1 MHKII
6 RIGID
11 LAKNT
16 FSVCGVDN
24 REQIVLERIL
34 KRADMLEFF
43 ANLPPRTVA
52 MEAGSGA
59 HYCSRR
65 LLEQGHQ
72 PRIMAPQFVAPYRS
86 QGNAGKNS
94 RNDAQAI
101 CEAAGRSNM
110 RCISVKTARR

>member
-1 MHKII
+1 
-6 RIGID
+6 
-11 LAKNT
+11 
-16 FSVCGVDN
+16 
-24 REQIVLERIL
+24 
-34 KRADMLEFF
+34 MLEFF
-43 ANLPPRTVA
+43 ANLPPCTVA

-72 PRIMAPQFVAPYRS
+72 PRIMAPQFVAPYRR
-86 QGNAGKNS
+86 QGNAGKNN